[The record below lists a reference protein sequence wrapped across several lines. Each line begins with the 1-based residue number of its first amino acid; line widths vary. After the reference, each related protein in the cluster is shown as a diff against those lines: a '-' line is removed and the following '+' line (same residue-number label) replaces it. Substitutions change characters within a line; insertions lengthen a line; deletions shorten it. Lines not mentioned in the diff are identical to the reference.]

1 VRAALEVNRHGVARW
16 PLVVGFALLS
26 VATLFPVYFMIVN
39 AFRTEVQY
47 AGSKFGFPTSFN
59 FANFRLVWHEA
70 NIGEYFRNS
79 VVVSSGTV
87 ALSVV
92 VAALGAYAFSK
103 LQWRGRSL
111 AYYGVLSVLAVPILL
126 IMVPVYTQMVHLHLF
141 NSYQS
146 AILLYSAFNAP
157 FNAYLLTSY
166 FRSLP
171 DELLEAARIDGA
183 SVHQIFRSIMLPLG
197 RPALAT
203 LCIFNFLWA
212 WNEFLYALLLL
223 QSDSVRT
230 LTVGLTT
237 LQGRYSTDYPVL
249 MAGLTISALPVIGIY
264 LVFQRYLV
272 RGIAVGALK

>member
-1 VRAALEVNRHGVARW
+1 MKAENGINRHGVARW
-16 PLVVGFALLS
+16 PVVAGFALLS
-26 VATLFPVYFMIVN
+26 AATLFPIYFMVVN
-39 AFRTEVQY
+39 AFRTDVEY
-47 AGSKFGFPTSFN
+47 AGSKFGLPTSFN
-59 FANFRLVWHEA
+59 FANFRLVWREA

-79 VVVSSGTV
+79 VIVASGTV
-87 ALSVV
+87 VLSVA
-92 VAALGAYAFSK
+92 VAALGGYAFSK
-103 LQWRGRSL
+103 LKWRGRSL

-126 IMVPVYTQMVHLHLF
+126 IMVPVYTEMVQLRLF

-249 MAGLTISALPVIGIY
+249 LAGLTISALPVIGIY

-272 RGIAVGALK
+272 RGISVGAMK

>member
-1 VRAALEVNRHGVARW
+1 MHSRRW
-16 PLVVGFALLS
+16 SG
-26 VATLFPVYFMIVN
+26 IG
-39 AFRTEVQY
+39 R
-47 AGSKFGFPTSFN
+47 
-59 FANFRLVWHEA
+59 RL
-70 NIGEYFRNS
+70 
-79 VVVSSGTV
+79 T
-87 ALSVV
+87 
-92 VAALGAYAFSK
+92 
-103 LQWRGRSL
+103 
-111 AYYGVLSVLAVPILL
+111 YYGVLSVLAVPVLL
-126 IMVPVYTQMVHLHLF
+126 IMVPVFTTMVQLRLL

-146 AILLYSAFNAP
+146 AILLYTAFNAP

-166 FRSLP
+166 FSSLP

-183 SVHQIFRSIMLPLG
+183 SIHQIFGRIILPLA

-237 LQGRYSTDYPVL
+237 LQGRYSTDFPLL
-249 MAGLTISALPVIGIY
+249 MAGLTLSALPVIGVY
-264 LVFQRYLV
+264 LIFQRYLI

>member
-1 VRAALEVNRHGVARW
+1 VTRHGAARW
-16 PLVVGFALLS
+16 PVVTGFALLS
-26 VATLFPVYFMIVN
+26 VATLFPIYFMVVN
-39 AFRTEVQY
+39 AFRTDVQY
-47 AGSKFGFPTSFN
+47 AGSKFGLPTSLN
-59 FANFRLVWHEA
+59 FGNFRTVWREA

-79 VVVSSGTV
+79 VIVSSGTV
-87 ALSVV
+87 LLTVA
-92 VAALGAYAFSK
+92 VAALAGYAFSK
-103 LQWRGRSL
+103 LEWRGRSL

-126 IMVPVYTQMVHLHLF
+126 IMVPVYTEMVQLKLF

-157 FNAYLLTSY
+157 FNAYLVTSY

-183 SVHQIFRSIMLPLG
+183 SVHQIFRSLMLPLG

>member
-1 VRAALEVNRHGVARW
+1 MSAGMNRHGAARW
-16 PLVVGFALLS
+16 PLFAGFSLMAA
-26 VATLFPVYFMIVN
+26 ATLFPIYFMVDN
-39 AFRTEVQY
+39 SFRTLAEY
-47 AGSKFGFPTSFN
+47 DESKFALPSSLSLSN
-59 FANFRLVWHEA
+59 FKEVWVQA
-70 NIGEYFRNS
+70 NIGTYFRNS
-79 VVVSSGTV
+79 VIVSSGTV
-87 ALSVV
+87 ILSVV
-92 VAALGAYAFSK
+92 VAALAGYAFSK
-103 LQWRGRSL
+103 LEWHGRRFT
-111 AYYGVLSVLAVPILL
+111 YYGVLSVLAVPVLL
-126 IMVPVYTQMVHLHLF
+126 IMVPVFTTMVQLRLL

-146 AILLYSAFNAP
+146 AILLYTAFNAP

-166 FRSLP
+166 FSSLP

-183 SVHQIFRSIMLPLG
+183 SIHQIFGRVILPLA

-237 LQGRYSTDYPVL
+237 LQGRYSTDFPLL
-249 MAGLTISALPVIGIY
+249 MAGLTLSALPVIGVY
-264 LVFQRYLV
+264 LIFQRYLV